1 MLGFI
6 IRPNILY
13 KIIMKYIIVSLL
25 TILFSSSAFAAFP
38 TPWQLYFQ
46 EPATEIMQE
55 IIHLHDFMM
64 YIITGIVLVVLV
76 LLTYVCVRFYH
87 EWNPVP
93 QKFTHNVAIEVI
105 WTVIP
110 VIILCFIAVPSF
122 KLLKKEE
129 TKPIADMTVKV
140 VGYQWYWKY
149 EYPDN
154 GNFSFDSYML
164 DSKKL
169 QSGQIRLLD
178 VDNRVV
184 IPQGATVR
192 FLITAADV
200 IHSFTVPSFG
210 FKVDAIP
217 GRINETYAKVDK
229 IGVYYGQCSEL
240 CGVNHG
246 FMPIAVEV
254 VSKEDFEKWVEA
266 SKAKFALN
274 SFKINFA
281 SK

>member
-1 MLGFI
+1 M
-6 IRPNILY
+6 R
-13 KIIMKYIIVSLL
+13 YIIA
-25 TILFSSSAFAAFP
+25 LFATTLFCSSSFAAFP

-46 EPATEIMQE
+46 PAATEIMQD

-64 YIITGIVLVVLV
+64 YIITGIVLVVLA
-76 LLTYVCVRFYH
+76 LLSYVCVRFYH
-87 EWNPVP
+87 KFNPSP
-93 QKFTHNVAIEVI
+93 NKFSHNVAIEVI

-110 VIILCFIAVPSF
+110 VIILCVIAVPSF

-129 TKPIADMTVKV
+129 TKPVAEMTVKV

-164 DSKKL
+164 DPKKIG
-169 QSGQIRLLD
+169 SDKIRLLD

-184 IPQGATVR
+184 IPQNTTVR

-254 VSKEDFEKWVEA
+254 VSKEDFETWVEA
-266 SKAKFALN
+266 SKAKFAKAKLKN
-274 SFKINFA
+274 NFA
-281 SK
+281 FNY